1 MIDNIYLLFII
12 ELIFIC
18 ISYYI
23 SQGNLLSPSF
33 VTYVMFALS
42 TICVIYNIDFWSVDF
57 STYALFVVFCG
68 FLTMI
73 LAEAFVIQ
81 IFISKNHYRIVSINQ
96 ININKFLLLILC
108 IIEILF
114 TVIYVF
120 EVFRNGINIGAT
132 GLYVIG
138 TVKYDETAGVG
149 ILGKIAI
156 RYAQVFF
163 YFSIY
168 ILFYNIIKGKQL
180 IRNNKIYVIGIINY
194 LIVLFIG
201 GNRLGFVKVLV
212 AFYVCYLAMS
222 YQIKSVHNFNPK
234 PFIKKVLLGGFLLLI
249 VFYSTR
255 AITKVSTD
263 TVNRSFME
271 YITYYIGS
279 PVYLFSKYLEDP
291 LKVHGKNTVFG
302 EQTFSGIY
310 DSLGISLD
318 FNNNF
323 IHVGG
328 DSRFAG
334 NACSWFQRPYNDFGL
349 WGMLFFTFIVYFFFS
364 YLLYK
369 KILRKKERKV
379 NIALLI
385 YMFFFFII
393 VMSFYYCQTCWAITP
408 LNIMTIYIIV
418 LMIKKL
424 PVIKIKLKN

>member
-33 VTYVMFALS
+33 VTYMMFALS

-73 LAEAFVIQ
+73 LAEVFVKQ
-81 IFISKNHYRIVSINQ
+81 IFASKNRNLNIVSINQ
-96 ININKFLLLILC
+96 INVNKFLLFILC
-108 IIEILF
+108 INAVLL
-114 TVIYVF
+114 TLIYVF
-120 EVFRNGINIGAT
+120 EVFRNGSSIGAA

-149 ILGKIAI
+149 MLGKIAI
-156 RYAQVFF
+156 RYTQIFF
-163 YFSIY
+163 YFSVY
-168 ILFYNIIKGKQL
+168 ILFHNIIKGKQL
-180 IRNNKIYVIGIINY
+180 IINNKVYMIGITCY

-222 YQIKSVHNFNPK
+222 YQMKSVHSFDPK
-234 PFIKKVLLGGFLLLI
+234 PFIKKILIGGFLLLI
-249 VFYSTR
+249 VFYNTR
-255 AITKVSTD
+255 AITKLSTD
-263 TVNRSFME
+263 TVNRSFVE
-271 YITYYIGS
+271 YITYYVGS

-310 DSLGISLD
+310 DSMGISLD
-318 FNNNF
+318 FNNSF
-323 IHVGG
+323 IYVGG

-349 WGMLFFTFIVYFFFS
+349 WGMLVFTFIVYFFFS
-364 YLLYK
+364 YILYK
-369 KILRKKERKV
+369 KILRKKEKKV
-379 NIALLI
+379 NVALVI

-408 LNIMTIYIIV
+408 LNIITVYIIV
-418 LMIKKL
+418 LMIKKI
-424 PVIKIKLKN
+424 PFIKIKL